1 MEYLIG
7 HGLSITTSAD
17 NELEQSGIDQAL
29 LALTGYTPLV
39 TEGITVWEKGSER
52 LWLPRH
58 AVEEDL
64 GDIAAFLNAR
74 PASPSLEA
82 DFTQRLL
89 RVVPMAINP
98 VVFTNG
104 QLVGG
109 WHVENIPQPADGDVM
124 TGGYQSHS
132 CQHTLLSTAIAM
144 VYLQTMGIGQQAW
157 IYIGEHAGAMPEL
170 HFIMPLESTLEAV
183 ERTPSLTRAPELDKF
198 AAVGVPPET
207 LEEAFKT
214 ARLKRAATVPA

>member
-7 HGLSITTSAD
+7 HGLSIAVSAN

-29 LALTGYTPLV
+29 LALTGFTPIV
-39 TEGITVWEKGSER
+39 TEGITVWGKGTER

-58 AVEEDL
+58 ASEDDL
-64 GDIAAFLNAR
+64 SDIGEYVNAR

-89 RVVPMAINP
+89 RLVPMAINP

-124 TGGYQSHS
+124 TGGYQLHS
-132 CQHTLLSTAIAM
+132 CQHTLLPTAIAM

-157 IYIGEHAGAMPEL
+157 IYTGNHEGARPEL
-170 HFIMPLESTLEAV
+170 HFIMPLESTLAIV
-183 ERTPSLTRAPELDKF
+183 EQTTAFSRAEELDKF

-207 LEEAFKT
+207 LQEAFTT
-214 ARLKRAATVPA
+214 AMLKRAAALPV